1 MFEPAKNSK
10 APDCSEALIL
20 LGRDGE
26 ITYGHLVVGWPQR
39 KAISAARKTGF
50 FVRAAFQPLVDFSSN
65 KKSPRLRLR
74 LFCWSGWRD
83 SNSRPLAPH
92 TGIFHFVIF
101 RYFHYLIEYQHFTK
115 VIFGFLCI
123 L

>member
-65 KKSPRLRLR
+65 KKSPRLRSCCIILYYKTAVIF
-74 LFCWSGWRD
+74 LFCR
-83 SNSRPLAPH
+83 NLE
-92 TGIFHFVIF
+92 TLF
-101 RYFHYLIEYQHFTK
+101 R
-115 VIFGFLCI
+115 
-123 L
+123 